1 MSKIFLYVEIFHM
14 SKFFTCRNF
23 FNQEGFFIS
32 RELVR
37 MYNFSILK
45 KDQHQGISQPGDTST
60 GGHFHRFIRMEQH
73 FHHLTFAPESATT
86 WKCCQNILLSRSLAA
101 FGSQL
106 GHLSKL
112 LSPAG
117 QRLGRPRRSARS
129 APQHSVGT
137 IGRLCRRALG
147 LSVAC
152 VLC

>member
-1 MSKIFLYVEIFHM
+1 MPKIFYMSIFLHVEIFHM
-14 SKFFTCRNF
+14 SKFFQPRRIFYT
-23 FNQEGFFIS
+23 S
-32 RELVR
+32 RTFPHVQ
-37 MYNFSILK
+37 FSILK
-45 KDQHQGISQPGDTST
+45 RDRHQGISQPGDTST

-117 QRLGRPRRSARS
+117 QRFGRPRRSARS

-137 IGRLCRRALG
+137 IGRLRRRLVS
-147 LSVAC
+147 LSVAGVRC
-152 VLC
+152 